1 MGLTSALKSLFSK
14 GPERTISFDDLNREA
29 TAGTVA
35 VVDVREPP
43 EFASGH
49 VPGAINMPLS
59 RFNPGQLPT
68 GKPVVL
74 ICLAGGRSG
83 RALGQAV
90 AAGRTDVVHYPGGM
104 NGWRQAGGKIV

>member
-14 GPERTISFDDLNREA
+14 GPDRTISFEDLSREA
-29 TAGTVA
+29 AAGTVA

-43 EFASGH
+43 EFTGGH

-59 RFNPGQLPT
+59 SFNPAKLPT
-68 GKPVVL
+68 DRPVVL

-90 AAGRTDVVHYPGGM
+90 AAGRTDVVHYAGGM
-104 NGWRQAGGKIV
+104 SGWKQAGGKIV